1 MNRLV
6 SRTLVVALV
15 FCFSFAGFVYAAGGP
30 TASSQ
35 TVGVW
40 DLILDTWNALS
51 KLWQESG
58 STEPVPPDTSTSNSD
73 AGSSLDPFGKP
84 PTTNS
89 DAGSHLDP
97 FGKP

>member
-6 SRTLVVALV
+6 SRSLVVALV
-15 FCFSFAGFVYAAGGP
+15 FCFSFAGVVYGAGGP
-30 TASSQ
+30 AASSP

-51 KLWQESG
+51 ALWQEEG
-58 STEPVPPDTSTSNSD
+58 SNETVPPGSSSTSD
-73 AGSSLDPFGKP
+73 
-84 PTTNS
+84 S

>member
-6 SRTLVVALV
+6 SRSLVVALV
-15 FCFSFAGFVYAAGGP
+15 FCFSFAGVVYGADGAV
-30 TASSQ
+30 ASSP

-40 DLILDTWNALS
+40 DLIEDTWNVLS
-51 KLWQESG
+51 KVWQE
-58 STEPVPPDTSTSNSD
+58 
-73 AGSSLDPFGKP
+73 AGSHLDPFGPP

-89 DAGSHLDP
+89 DAGSDLDP